1 MMKKLCSLLLAL
13 VMVVTLLPGSLWQPA
28 MAEDIS
34 GQFGDNLTWTLD
46 DAGTLTIAGEGPIPD
61 FEFDGAPWYS
71 KRSAITRVII
81 QTGITRIGGNSFS
94 ESENLK
100 EVFIPEGVDIIGSG
114 AFFNCGSLAEITIP
128 SSVSAIWNAFQNCAS
143 LQAIHVDENNTWYSS
158 EDGVLFNKDKTE
170 LVWYPSGRPGSVYSV
185 PESVH
190 TLQRFAFRLPSYLE
204 QINVGETVT
213 KVNDFAFNICTCA
226 ILFEGSA
233 PSFTANAFGYSYAK
247 VYYPSD
253 NATWDDVAG
262 KTYGAT
268 GLEWKD
274 LSLLPVVAHARH
286 EWKSYSVY
294 LGASLSPDLDC
305 TCGGDACS
313 LQVTEDGFRMA
324 FGSPYDAVLYLFK
337 PADSTGLQFADPS
350 VNNYAKLEDLGDGV
364 YKLSLAASG
373 DWWGRQKDG
382 RAVYDTDFHVPIRI
396 MYGYDFRCIDVAFS
410 ATAAHSY
417 RGIAVSASKTE
428 DVRCTD
434 GCGIGEVTFDT
445 NGENLVDTGFVATYT
460 DLQEAYV
467 YLTTDGKKLSLYKG
481 YEQFAR
487 LEHVSGYTYKLTLV
501 QPREYGVY
509 QDDRWGDGTYI
520 AIARTGEDE
529 NWDPFRVWFTPAQH
543 THTWGKDHRCTVC
556 RITDPAANL
565 KDLVAQ
571 NPGAV
576 QAESG
581 SEKELADAIENGTV
595 HAEVETVPSQGEAEN
610 FNLAEGETF
619 LRCWNTMFH
628 LFDGNGIRKLGQLLE
643 LEHAYMVEY
652 EIEESEYEWLSHH
665 WNITIVRRHY
675 DAGGVCSVE
684 RLGMP
689 QIGCMETGAGKR
701 YFVQFASDRFSDFA
715 LVVGKEMT
723 GDINCDEDIDITDLQ
738 ALFTYL
744 STGKA
749 ENAKLQAQP
758 DTLLRAA
765 DVTGDDVVNILD
777 YQALYETVQAG

>member
-1 MMKKLCSLLLAL
+1 
-13 VMVVTLLPGSLWQPA
+13 

-46 DAGTLTIAGEGPIPD
+46 DAGTLTVSGT
-61 FEFDGAPWYS
+61 GAMPFYRWDEPRPWS
-71 KRSAITRVII
+71 DMSDAITAVVVGPGVTVI
-81 QTGITRIGGNSFS
+81 GANAFS
-94 ESENLK
+94 GCNRL
-100 EVFIPEGVDIIGSG
+100 VDVTISDSVEEIHSG
-114 AFFNCGSLAEITIP
+114 AFGRCNSLTEITIP
-128 SSVSAIWNAFQNCAS
+128 AGVTYMENAFDNS
-143 LQAIHVDENNTWYSS
+143 GNLRAIYVAEDNRYFSA
-158 EDGVLFNKDKTE
+158 EDGVLFNKEKTE
-170 LVWYPSGRPGSVYSV
+170 LLCYPSGRQDAEYTVPDSVT
-185 PESVH
+185 
-190 TLQRFAFRLPSYLE
+190 TLGRLAFRLANNLE
-204 QINVGETVT
+204 RLTVGKSVK
-213 KVNDFAFNICTCA
+213 KVGSAALNLCWFAIA
-226 ILFEGSA
+226 FEGDA
-233 PSFTANAFGYSYAK
+233 PAFADGAFSYSSTT

-253 NATWDDVAG
+253 NATWNDVAG

-274 LSLLPVVAHARH
+274 LSQLPVVAYARH

-294 LGASLSPDLDC
+294 LGASLSLDLDC
-305 TCGGDACS
+305 TCGEDACP

-350 VNNYAKLEDLGDGV
+350 VNNYAKLGDLGDGV

-373 DWWGRQKDG
+373 GWWGRQKDG
-382 RAVYDTDFHVPIRI
+382 RIVYDTDIHVPIRI
-396 MYGYDFRCIDVAFS
+396 MYGYDFRCVDVVFS
-410 ATAAHSY
+410 ATAAHRY

-445 NGENLVDTGFVATYT
+445 NGESLVDTGFVATYT

-520 AIARTGEDE
+520 AIARTAEGEDT
-529 NWDPFRVWFTPAQH
+529 WDPFRVWFTPAQH
-543 THTWGKDHRCTVC
+543 SHSWGDDHRCRVC
-556 RITDPAANL
+556 GITDPAAKL
-565 KDLVAQ
+565 KDLVAKY
-571 NPGAV
+571 PGAV

-581 SEKELADAIENGTV
+581 SEQELADAIENGTV
-595 HAEVETVPSQGEAEN
+595 HAEVETAPSEADD
-610 FNLAEGETF
+610 FKLAEGETL

-628 LFDGNGIRKLGQLLE
+628 LFDGNRKLGQLLE

-652 EIEESEYEWLSHH
+652 EIGESEYEWLSHH

-675 DAGGVCSVE
+675 DADGVCTVE

-723 GDINCDEDIDITDLQ
+723 GDINCDEAIDITDLQ

-749 ENAKLQAQP
+749 ENAKLQAKP

-765 DVTGDDVVNILD
+765 DVTDDGMVNILD